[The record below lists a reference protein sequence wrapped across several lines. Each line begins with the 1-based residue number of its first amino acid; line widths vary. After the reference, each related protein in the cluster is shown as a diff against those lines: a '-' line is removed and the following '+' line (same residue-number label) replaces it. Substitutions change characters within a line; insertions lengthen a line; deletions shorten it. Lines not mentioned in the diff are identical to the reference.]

1 MKFLT
6 PDWADAPDN
15 IGALT
20 TLRAGG
26 VSLAP
31 YDDGI
36 TGRNGLNLALHV
48 SDNPEHVRQNRAL
61 LRPFVPSE
69 PAWLTQTHSTI
80 VIDAASTSNTTIAPE
95 ADASIATKHG
105 TVCVTLTADCLP
117 VLFCDAKGTV
127 VAAAHAGWRGLA
139 DGILEQT
146 VLQMRASGAE
156 DILAWFGPAIGPQS
170 FEVGDDVLHA
180 FVARGENRRTAFRPI
195 AVQPGK
201 YLADIYLLA
210 RLTLNDVGVDRISGG
225 GLCTVIDKNRFYS
238 FRRDEVTGR
247 MASLIWLK

>member
-6 PDWADAPDN
+6 PDWADLPDN

-20 TLRAGG
+20 TLRADG

-36 TGRNGLNLALHV
+36 TGRNGLNMASHV
-48 SDNPEHVRQNRAL
+48 GDDPEHVRQNRAL
-61 LRPFVPSE
+61 LRLHLPSE
-69 PAWLTQTHSTI
+69 PIWLTQTHSTK
-80 VIDAASTSNTTIAPE
+80 VVDAARATNAPE
-95 ADASIATKHG
+95 ADASTTNERGI
-105 TVCVTLTADCLP
+105 VCVTLTADCLP

-146 VLQMRASGAE
+146 FLQMRASGAK

-170 FEVGDDVLHA
+170 FEVGDDVLQA
-180 FVARGENRRTAFRPI
+180 FVARGENRREAFTPI
-195 AVQPGK
+195 AGQPGK
-201 YLADIYLLA
+201 HFADIYLLA
-210 RLTLNDVGVDRISGG
+210 RQTLSDVGVDRISGG
-225 GLCTVIDKNRFYS
+225 GLCTVIDKKRFYS
-238 FRRDEVTGR
+238 FRRDETTGR

>member
-6 PDWADAPDN
+6 PDWADIPDN

-20 TLRAGG
+20 TLREGG
-26 VSLAP
+26 MSLAP

-36 TGRNGLNLALHV
+36 TGRNGLNLASHV
-48 SDNPEHVRQNRAL
+48 GDDPEHVRQNRAL
-61 LRPFVPSE
+61 LRPFLPSE
-69 PAWLTQTHSTI
+69 PVWLMQTHSTK
-80 VIDAASTSNTTIAPE
+80 VVDAARATHAPE
-95 ADASIATKHG
+95 ADASLT
-105 TVCVTLTADCLP
+105 TERSVVCVTLTADCLP
-117 VLFCDAKGTV
+117 VLLCDAKGTV

-146 VLQMRASGAE
+146 VLRMRASGAE

-170 FEVGDDVLHA
+170 FEVGDDVLQA
-180 FVARGENRRTAFRPI
+180 FAARGENRRKAFKPI
-195 AVQPGK
+195 VGQPGK
-201 YLADIYLLA
+201 YLSDIYLLA
-210 RLTLNDVGVDRISGG
+210 RQTLNDVGVDRISGG
-225 GLCTVIDKNRFYS
+225 GLCTVIDQTRFYS